1 LNQHCI
7 LIARTDGSQAN
18 QGLVELRITGIDN
31 NAMRQGL
38 QLSFS
43 GNRDDI
49 IDTNG
54 SNDSRTELLVA
65 PTKHVALAA
74 ND

>member
-1 LNQHCI
+1 LNQHRI
-7 LIARTDGSQAN
+7 LIARTDRSQAN

-38 QLSFS
+38 QLGFS

-49 IDTNG
+49 IDANG
-54 SNDSRTELLVA
+54 SNNSRTELLVT